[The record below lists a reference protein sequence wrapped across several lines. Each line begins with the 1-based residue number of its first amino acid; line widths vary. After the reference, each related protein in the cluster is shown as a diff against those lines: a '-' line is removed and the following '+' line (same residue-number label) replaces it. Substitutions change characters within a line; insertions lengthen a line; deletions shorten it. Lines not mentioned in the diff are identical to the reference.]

1 MTRAHYLRMAQ
12 ACGFSMREAM
22 FENIGLVQDM
32 FELYQQANKKEGG
45 ADYGSN
51 EDD

>member
-22 FENIGLVQDM
+22 TENMGLVQDV
-32 FELYQQANKKEGG
+32 FELYLQANKKEGS
-45 ADYGSN
+45 ADNGS
-51 EDD
+51 EES